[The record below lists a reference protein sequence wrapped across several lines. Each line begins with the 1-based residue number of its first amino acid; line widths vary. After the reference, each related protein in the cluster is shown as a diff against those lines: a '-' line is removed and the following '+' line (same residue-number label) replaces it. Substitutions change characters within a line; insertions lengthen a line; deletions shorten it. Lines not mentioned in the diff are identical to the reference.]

1 MKSHATAQPTGGLH
15 RHTLSN
21 LTCPLSHC
29 LSCYQIPPFHL
40 SLQNYAAPPPKKTRL
55 PAPKPGRIN
64 FPKRHSA
71 VSLGKLEEGWKRD
84 KGKGMRLGK
93 AAAES
98 KDSLTYGQAMLSLGF
113 FEGYS
118 LHLSDF

>member
-1 MKSHATAQPTGGLH
+1 MS
-15 RHTLSN
+15 
-21 LTCPLSHC
+21 PLP
-29 LSCYQIPPFHL
+29 LPFMLLDPPFHL
-40 SLQNYAAPPPKKTRL
+40 SLQNYTGPPQKKETRL
-55 PAPKPGRIN
+55 PAPKLGRIN

-84 KGKGMRLGK
+84 KGKGMRPGK

-98 KDSLTYGQAMLSLGF
+98 KDSLTYGQAMLSFGF

-118 LHLSDF
+118 LHLFDF

>member
-1 MKSHATAQPTGGLH
+1 M
-15 RHTLSN
+15 LSDPPI
-21 LTCPLSHC
+21 PLE
-29 LSCYQIPPFHL
+29 PPEL
-40 SLQNYAAPPPKKTRL
+40 CCPPPKKTRL

-113 FEGYS
+113 LEGYS

>member
-1 MKSHATAQPTGGLH
+1 MS
-15 RHTLSN
+15 
-21 LTCPLSHC
+21 PLP
-29 LSCYQIPPFHL
+29 LPFMLLDPPL
-40 SLQNYAAPPPKKTRL
+40 PLEPPELYCSPPKKKETRL
-55 PAPKPGRIN
+55 PAPKLGRIN

-84 KGKGMRLGK
+84 KGKGMRPEK

-98 KDSLTYGQAMLSLGF
+98 KDSLTYGQAMLSFGF

-118 LHLSDF
+118 LHLFDF

>member
-1 MKSHATAQPTGGLH
+1 MS
-15 RHTLSN
+15 
-21 LTCPLSHC
+21 PLP
-29 LSCYQIPPFHL
+29 PPFML
-40 SLQNYAAPPPKKTRL
+40 LDPPLPLEPPELYCLPPPKKKRRL
-55 PAPKPGRIN
+55 PAPKLGRIN

-84 KGKGMRLGK
+84 KGKGMRPGK

-98 KDSLTYGQAMLSLGF
+98 KDSLTYGQAMLSFGF

-118 LHLSDF
+118 LHLFDF

>member
-1 MKSHATAQPTGGLH
+1 MPPHNPPEGYTGTPCQISHVPSPTAFH
-15 RHTLSN
+15 AIRS
-21 LTCPLSHC
+21 
-29 LSCYQIPPFHL
+29 PPFHL
-40 SLQNYAAPPPKKTRL
+40 SLQNYAAPPQKKTRL